1 MTADDDGPQE
11 DEMTHALRSTAPR
24 VEGDG
29 GAAGGTRGPG
39 VLSSAALLQD
49 RAEVLIEHRGETYRL
64 RQTRQGKLIL
74 TK

>member
-1 MTADDDGPQE
+1 MTELARP
-11 DEMTHALRSTAPR
+11 TAR
-24 VEGDG
+24 QAAEG
-29 GAAGGTRGPG
+29 GASGGPA
-39 VLSSAALLQD
+39 VLDSAALLQN

>member
-1 MTADDDGPQE
+1 
-11 DEMTHALRSTAPR
+11 MTHALRSTAPR
-24 VEGDG
+24 AEGE
-29 GAAGGTRGPG
+29 GAAGGGTSRGPG